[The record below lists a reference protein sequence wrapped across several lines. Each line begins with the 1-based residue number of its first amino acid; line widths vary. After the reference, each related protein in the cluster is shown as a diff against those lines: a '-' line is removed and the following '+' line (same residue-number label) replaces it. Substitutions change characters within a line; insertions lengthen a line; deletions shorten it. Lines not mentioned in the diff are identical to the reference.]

1 MILNDSK
8 ALRAHFFEENGVFI
22 TFKKERKKLFYVLM
36 LSTIYLNFLKFKLVY
51 LIHTENKIHY
61 KAKWDKPV
69 YFNKPK
75 TWWNISFS
83 KRSLCK
89 KCPLQFFWSNCA
101 PMKVRESA
109 ESLGKRWVTGTALSH
124 WESAESLGQRW
135 VTKCVGYGLYFSYFI
150 ISKILKV
157 YYFWQKLTK
166 YPFCSWN
173 VVDWWNIQEL
183 ENLKHF

>member
-1 MILNDSK
+1 MENEQFRCLYLIDQVQSVTDLSVIDNLILLFSHLLSNSVQLPFETAIFNVWFWMILRLLGLTSLRKMVFLLHSK
-8 ALRAHFFEENGVFI
+8 
-22 TFKKERKKLFYVLM
+22 KKEKKLFYVLM

-69 YFNKPK
+69 CFNKPK

-124 WESAESLGQRW
+124 KMCGIWL
-135 VTKCVGYGLYFSYFI
+135 VFFI
-150 ISKILKV
+150 F
-157 YYFWQKLTK
+157 YYF
-166 YPFCSWN
+166 
-173 VVDWWNIQEL
+173 
-183 ENLKHF
+183 